1 MQANAHVVVGMS
13 LWASDAAALPR
24 VPAAGQA
31 ALCAAS
37 QVGGAMYLV
46 QSSTGNM
53 TISISG
59 VTITNCS
66 AVAGEDGGVRSRLV
80 AQGGPVGCWGEWGR
94 DEVFVWPAELA
105 CACGWHGGYG

>member
-1 MQANAHVVVGMS
+1 MQANALVVVGMF
-13 LWASDAAALPR
+13 LWASDVAALPACPQLAEPR
-24 VPAAGQA
+24 V
-31 ALCAAS
+31 CAAS
-37 QVGGAMYLV
+37 QAGGAMRMLSG
-46 QSSTGNM
+46 SSATM